1 MSTPYSTSHR
11 RLNAF
16 LFVGLSTLLVSVSS
30 FQIIQRRLVP
40 RRGSTR
46 VHVEDDLDRVS
57 TEGRITRSQRR
68 EDALFAMVPE
78 DAPEIFGTIVPIDE
92 DPLVP
97 CVQTIARAADKRKA
111 EGILALR
118 VSHLTVTTEFFVN
131 MVGNSRPQNQ
141 AIAAA
146 IEDDMKETHGRAAR
160 HEGTADSGWILLDYG
175 DIIVNVMT
183 PRSRAYYDIESF
195 WKGAVSLD
203 LSDVLLPNLGSVTPP
218 PDSNGEGLW
227 DLEGEKEDAE
237 KDAFWS

>member
-1 MSTPYSTSHR
+1 MKR
-11 RLNAF
+11 F
-16 LFVGLSTLLVSVSS
+16 LFVFAVCPHVVHVAG
-30 FQIIQRRLVP
+30 FHQRRPVRH
-40 RRGSTR
+40 RR
-46 VHVEDDLDRVS
+46 HVLSSSDLAEGDRP
-57 TEGRITRSQRR
+57 TDGRITRVQRR
-68 EDALFAMVPE
+68 EDALTAMVPDE
-78 DAPEIFGTIVPIDE
+78 GAPDLFGSVVPIEE

-97 CVQTIARAADKRKA
+97 CVETIARAADKRKA

-146 IEDDMKETHGRAAR
+146 IEDDMKEMHGRVAR

-203 LSDVLLPNLGSVTPP
+203 LSDVLLPNLGMTAAPP
-218 PDSNGEGLW
+218 SGSGNDMW
-227 DLEGEKEDAE
+227 DLDDPMSASSSIPDEADD
-237 KDAFWS
+237 DAFWS